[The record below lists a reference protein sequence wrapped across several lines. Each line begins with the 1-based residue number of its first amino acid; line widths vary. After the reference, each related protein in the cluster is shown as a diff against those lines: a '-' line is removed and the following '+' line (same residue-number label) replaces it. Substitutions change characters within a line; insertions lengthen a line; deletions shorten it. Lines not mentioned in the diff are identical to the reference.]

1 MQRDCWA
8 KSPRVFSAF
17 QALPTGSTG
26 ISKAGTRL
34 TSSTGNSFSTMKSA
48 QVTLFADLYEQVEN
62 RYENDFLLKVND
74 IWQQQVDALES
85 WHGEP
90 VSHQRDFFKTFI
102 QPLRQ
107 KGVKAVVIIS
117 DALRYEI
124 GQDYCH

>member
-1 MQRDCWA
+1 M
-8 KSPRVFSAF
+8 
-17 QALPTGSTG
+17 
-26 ISKAGTRL
+26 
-34 TSSTGNSFSTMKSA
+34 
-48 QVTLFADLYEQVEN
+48 
-62 RYENDFLLKVND
+62 ND
-74 IWQQQVDALES
+74 IWQQQIDALES

-124 GQDYCH
+124 GQELLSLILSGQIDATSIPCCHPP